1 VRVMPHQGENEHEFV
16 FSERKTRKARLPT
29 ELEVL
34 PLRTSP
40 HRTKSG
46 ETTVSTKEQESD
58 ISSKEEER
66 KDTKTSSLPIRNE
79 DEACKVPTRLYS
91 RFEGGSLG
99 NTALTFTP
107 DGDRVVVACVET
119 THCPIRVF
127 DIHTKTLCLELTG
140 HTGIVHQLSWFPFQD
155 KKTMLCSAS
164 SDGTVMVWNLSP
176 SSVKKRNS
184 IGPTFILPHP
194 NATFVY
200 TVAIRPMSSRR
211 REDEDLVCVSGAY
224 DQELRLWSLTKGT
237 LCVFIFRKS
246 LRMPNAQTH
255 RYTSRKY
262 SKS

>member
-1 VRVMPHQGENEHEFV
+1 MLCNTHDTGQHGIDSSAKLFRVTLDH
-16 FSERKTRKARLPT
+16 L
-29 ELEVL
+29 
-34 PLRTSP
+34 
-40 HRTKSG
+40 
-46 ETTVSTKEQESD
+46 
-58 ISSKEEER
+58 
-66 KDTKTSSLPIRNE
+66 IRNE

-155 KKTMLCSAS
+155 KDTMLCSAS

-176 SSVKKRNS
+176 SNVKKRNS

-200 TVAIRPMSSRR
+200 TVAIRPMSSRKR
-211 REDEDLVCVSGAY
+211 ADEDLVCVSGAY
-224 DQELRLWSLTKGT
+224 DQELRLWSLTKGM
-237 LCVFIFRKS
+237 L
-246 LRMPNAQTH
+246 
-255 RYTSRKY
+255 
-262 SKS
+262 

>member
-1 VRVMPHQGENEHEFV
+1 M
-16 FSERKTRKARLPT
+16 
-29 ELEVL
+29 
-34 PLRTSP
+34 
-40 HRTKSG
+40 
-46 ETTVSTKEQESD
+46 
-58 ISSKEEER
+58 
-66 KDTKTSSLPIRNE
+66 
-79 DEACKVPTRLYS
+79 
-91 RFEGGSLG
+91 
-99 NTALTFTP
+99 TFTP

-237 LCVFIFRKS
+237 LCVFIFRKHGECRTLKHTGTLLGNIRKVKHAHHKS
-246 LRMPNAQTH
+246 HINAVVFSERGRKMFSGDNLGIRLCMSETALRIVPT
-255 RYTSRKY
+255 RSRCCVKLKQLPGH
-262 SKS
+262 SINTIRLRASSTVKLDATRP